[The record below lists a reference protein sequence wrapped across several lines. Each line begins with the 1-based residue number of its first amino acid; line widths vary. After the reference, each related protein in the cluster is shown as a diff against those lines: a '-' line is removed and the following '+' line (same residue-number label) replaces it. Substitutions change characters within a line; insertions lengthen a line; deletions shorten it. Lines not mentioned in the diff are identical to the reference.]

1 MIFDEFSPSRTRRTL
16 NLGGRTL
23 RALGLDGPLTGV
35 LAIIVIIG
43 ILVVYSASGQN
54 TKMVEHHLGNIAI
67 AVAAMVALAK
77 FATPQYLRLFT
88 PIAYIA
94 GILLLVVVD
103 VTGHIGKGA
112 QRWLDIGFIRFQ
124 PSEIMKLAVPMM
136 CAWYLHE
143 RALPP
148 KFTDLLVMGVMIAV
162 PTAMIV
168 MQPDLGTA
176 LLIAAS
182 GLIVMLLAGLQIQ
195 IILVSIPMLIGLAW
209 AGWHFIHEYQRQRIL
224 TFINPENDPLGAGY
238 HIIQSQIAIG
248 SGGVFGKGYMN
259 GSQARLEF
267 LPERSTDFIFA
278 VIGEEFGLLGQ
289 LLILCLYALVIG
301 RSLYLAMEGQ
311 DTYSRLTGGAIAL
324 SFFVYVFVNSGMVSG
339 ILPVVGVP
347 LPLISYG
354 GTSMVTLLAGFGIL
368 MALHS
373 HRKLI
378 GS

>member
-1 MIFDEFSPSRTRRTL
+1 
-16 NLGGRTL
+16 L

-35 LAIIVIIG
+35 LAVIVCIG

-54 TKMVEHHLGNIAI
+54 WKMVEHHLGNIAI
-67 AVAAMVALAK
+67 AVAALLALAK
-77 FATPQYLRLFT
+77 FATPQYLRLFA
-88 PIAYIA
+88 PVAYIV
-94 GILLLVVVD
+94 GVLLLIVVD
-103 VTGHIGKGA
+103 VTGHVGKGA
-112 QRWLDIGFIRFQ
+112 QRWLDIGFMRFQ
-124 PSEIMKLAVPMM
+124 PSEIMKLAVPMV
-136 CAWYLHE
+136 CAWYMHE
-143 RALPP
+143 RPLPP
-148 KFTDLLVMGVMIAV
+148 TFRDLLVMGVLIAI

-168 MQPDLGTA
+168 TQPDLGTA

-195 IILVSIPMLIGLAW
+195 LILISIPLLGGAAW
-209 AGWHFIHEYQRQRIL
+209 AAWHFIHDYQRQRIL
-224 TFINPENDPLGAGY
+224 MFLNPENDRLGAGY

-259 GSQARLEF
+259 GSQAQLEF

-289 LLILCLYALVIG
+289 LLILSLYGVLIG
-301 RSLYLAMEGQ
+301 RALYLAMQAQG
-311 DTYSRLTGGAIAL
+311 TFARLTGGAIAL

>member
-1 MIFDEFSPSRTRRTL
+1 MIYDDFSPSRTRRTL
-16 NLGGRTL
+16 SAGGRAL

-35 LAIIVIIG
+35 LALIVAIG

-54 TKMVEHHLGNIAI
+54 SKMVEHHLANIAI
-67 AVAAMVALAK
+67 AITAMLALAK
-77 FATPQYLRLFT
+77 FATPQYLRLFA
-88 PIAYIA
+88 PFAYA
-94 GILLLVVVD
+94 LGIVLLVVVD

-112 QRWLDIGFIRFQ
+112 QRWLDVGFMRFQ
-124 PSEIMKLAVPMM
+124 PSEIMKLAVPMV
-136 CAWYLHE
+136 CAWYMHE
-143 RALPP
+143 RPLPP
-148 KFTDLLVMGVMIAV
+148 TFKDLAVMGILIGI

-168 MQPDLGTA
+168 TQPDLGTA

-182 GLIVMLLAGLQIQ
+182 GLIVALLAGLQIQ
-195 IILVSIPMLIGLAW
+195 IILVSIPLLGGLAW
-209 AGWHFIHEYQRQRIL
+209 AGWHFIHDYQRQRIL
-224 TFINPENDPLGAGY
+224 MFLNPETDRLGAGY

-259 GSQARLEF
+259 GSQAQLEF

-289 LLILCLYALVIG
+289 LLILALYGVVIG
-301 RSLYLAMEGQ
+301 RALYLAMQGQ
-311 DTYSRLTGGAIAL
+311 DTFARLTGGAIAL
-324 SFFVYVFVNSGMVSG
+324 SFFVYAFVNSGMVSG

-368 MALHS
+368 MSLHS

>member
-1 MIFDEFSPSRTRRTL
+1 
-16 NLGGRTL
+16 L

-35 LAIIVIIG
+35 LALIVGIG

-54 TKMVEHHLGNIAI
+54 LKMVQHHLINIAI
-67 AVAAMVALAK
+67 AVTALLALAK
-77 FATPQYLRLFT
+77 FATPQYLRMFA
-88 PIAYIA
+88 PIAYVI
-94 GILLLVVVD
+94 GVLLLVVVD

-112 QRWLDIGFIRFQ
+112 QRWLDVGFMRFQ
-124 PSEIMKLAVPMM
+124 PSEIMKLAVPMA
-136 CAWYLHE
+136 CAWYMHE
-143 RALPP
+143 RPLPP
-148 KFTDLLVMGVMIAV
+148 TFWDLMVLGVLIGI

-168 MQPDLGTA
+168 TQPDLGTA

-182 GLIVMLLAGLQIQ
+182 GLTVMLLAGLQLRL
-195 IILVSIPMLIGLAW
+195 ILISIPLLGGA
-209 AGWHFIHEYQRQRIL
+209 AFGAWHFIHDYQRQRIL
-224 TFINPENDPLGAGY
+224 TFLNPENDRLGAGY

-259 GSQARLEF
+259 GSQAQLEF

-289 LLILCLYALVIG
+289 LLILSLYAVVIG
-301 RSLYLAMEGQ
+301 RALYLAMQAQG
-311 DTYSRLTGGAIAL
+311 TFARLTGGAIAL

-347 LPLISYG
+347 LPMISYG

-368 MALHS
+368 MSLHS

>member
-1 MIFDEFSPSRTRRTL
+1 MIFDELSQSRTRRTL
-16 NLGGRTL
+16 SAGTRAL
-23 RALGLDGPLTGV
+23 RALSLDGPLTGV
-35 LAIIVIIG
+35 LALIVCIG

-54 TKMVEHHLGNIAI
+54 VKMVEHHLGNIAI
-67 AVAAMVALAK
+67 AVTALLVLAK
-77 FATPQYLRLFT
+77 FSSPQYLRLFT
-88 PIAYIA
+88 PAIYIA
-94 GILLLVVVD
+94 GILLLAVVA

-112 QRWLDIGFIRFQ
+112 QRWLDIGFLRFQ

-136 CAWYLHE
+136 CAWYMHE
-143 RALPP
+143 RPLPP
-148 KFTDLLVMGVMIAV
+148 TFWDLLVMGVVIMI

-168 MQPDLGTA
+168 VQPDLGTA

-182 GLIVMLLAGLQIQ
+182 GLIVMLLAGMDFR
-195 IILVSIPMLIGLAW
+195 IILVSIPLLGGAAMGA
-209 AGWHFIHEYQRQRIL
+209 WHFIHDYQKQRIL
-224 TFINPENDPLGAGY
+224 TFINPETDPLGAGY

-259 GSQARLEF
+259 GSQAQLEF

-289 LLILCLYALVIG
+289 LLILTLYAVVTG
-301 RSLYLAMEGQ
+301 RALYLAMQGQ
-311 DTYSRLTGGAIAL
+311 DTFARLTGGAIAL

>member
-1 MIFDEFSPSRTRRTL
+1 M
-16 NLGGRTL
+16 N
-23 RALGLDGPLTGV
+23 
-35 LAIIVIIG
+35 IG
-43 ILVVYSASGQN
+43 
-54 TKMVEHHLGNIAI
+54 I
-67 AVAAMVALAK
+67 AVAAMLALAK
-77 FATPQYLRLFT
+77 FTTPQYLRMFA
-88 PIAYIA
+88 PIAYVL
-94 GILLLVVVD
+94 GVLLLIVVD

-112 QRWLDIGFIRFQ
+112 QRWLDIGFMRFQ
-124 PSEIMKLAVPMM
+124 PSEIMKLAVPMA
-136 CAWYLHE
+136 CAWYMHE
-143 RALPP
+143 RTLPP
-148 KFTDLLVMGVMIAV
+148 TFLDLIVMGVLIAI

-168 MQPDLGTA
+168 TQPDLGTA

-182 GLIVMLLAGLQIQ
+182 GLIVMLLAGLQIRL
-195 IILVSIPMLIGLAW
+195 ILIAIPLLGAAAW
-209 AGWHFIHEYQRQRIL
+209 GAWHFIHDYQRQRIL
-224 TFINPENDPLGAGY
+224 TFLNPENDRLGAGY

-259 GSQARLEF
+259 GSQAQLEF

-278 VIGEEFGLLGQ
+278 VIGEEFGLMGQ
-289 LLILCLYALVIG
+289 LFILTLYGVVIG
-301 RSLYLAMEGQ
+301 RALYLAMQAQG
-311 DTYSRLTGGAIAL
+311 TFARLTGGAVAL

-368 MALHS
+368 MSLHS

>member
-1 MIFDEFSPSRTRRTL
+1 
-16 NLGGRTL
+16 L

-35 LAIIVIIG
+35 LAVIVCIG

-54 TKMVEHHLGNIAI
+54 WKMVEHHLANIAI
-67 AVAAMVALAK
+67 AVAALLALAK
-77 FATPQYLRLFT
+77 FATPQYLRLFA
-88 PIAYIA
+88 PVAYIV
-94 GILLLVVVD
+94 GVLLLIVVD
-103 VTGHIGKGA
+103 VTGHVGKGA
-112 QRWLDIGFIRFQ
+112 QRWLDIGFMRFQ
-124 PSEIMKLAVPMM
+124 PSEIMKLAVPMV
-136 CAWYLHE
+136 CAWYMHE
-143 RALPP
+143 RPLPP
-148 KFTDLLVMGVMIAV
+148 TFRDLLVMGVLIAI

-168 MQPDLGTA
+168 TQPDLGTA

-195 IILVSIPMLIGLAW
+195 LILISIPLLGGAAW
-209 AGWHFIHEYQRQRIL
+209 AAWHFIHDYQRQRIL
-224 TFINPENDPLGAGY
+224 MFLNPENDRLGAGY

-259 GSQARLEF
+259 GSQAQLEF

-289 LLILCLYALVIG
+289 LLILSLYGVLIG
-301 RSLYLAMEGQ
+301 RALYLAMQAQG
-311 DTYSRLTGGAIAL
+311 TFARLTGGAIAL

>member
-16 NLGGRTL
+16 NVGGRTL
-23 RALGLDGPLTGV
+23 RALGLDGPLTGI
-35 LAIIVIIG
+35 LAIILCIG
-43 ILVVYSASGQN
+43 VLVVYSASGQN
-54 TKMVEHHLGNIAI
+54 IRMVEHHLANAAIAI
-67 AVAAMVALAK
+67 AALLALARL
-77 FATPQYLRLFT
+77 ASPQYLRLFA
-88 PIAYIA
+88 PIAYVL
-94 GILLLVVVD
+94 GVLLLVVVA

-112 QRWLDIGFIRFQ
+112 QRWLDVGFMRFQ

-136 CAWYLHE
+136 CAWYMHD
-143 RALPP
+143 RPLPP
-148 KFTDLLVMGVMIAV
+148 TFKDLLVMAIMIGI

-168 MQPDLGTA
+168 VQPDLGTA

-182 GLIVMLLAGLQIQ
+182 GLIVMLLAGLQVQ
-195 IILVSIPMLIGLAW
+195 IILVSIPLIGGAAW
-209 AGWHFIHEYQRQRIL
+209 AGWHFIHEYQRQRVL
-224 TFINPENDPLGAGY
+224 MFLNPENDPLGAGY

-259 GSQARLEF
+259 GSQAQLEF

-289 LLILCLYALVIG
+289 LLILTLYGAVIG
-301 RSLYLAMEGQ
+301 RALYLANQGQ
-311 DTYSRLTGGAIAL
+311 DTFSRLTGGAIAL

-347 LPLISYG
+347 LPMISYG

-368 MALHS
+368 MSLHS

>member
-16 NLGGRTL
+16 TAGGRTL

-35 LAIIVIIG
+35 LAIIVAIG
-43 ILVVYSASGQN
+43 TLVVYSASGQN
-54 TKMVEHHLGNIAI
+54 WKMVEHHLANIGI
-67 AVAAMVALAK
+67 AVIAMLALAK
-77 FATPQYLRLFT
+77 FATPQYLRLFA
-88 PIAYIA
+88 PFAY
-94 GILLLVVVD
+94 LLGVMLLIVVEL
-103 VTGHIGKGA
+103 TGHIGKGA
-112 QRWLDIGFIRFQ
+112 QRWLDIGFMRFQ
-124 PSEIMKLAVPMM
+124 PSEIMKLAVPMV
-136 CAWYLHE
+136 CAWYMHE
-143 RALPP
+143 RPLPP
-148 KFTDLLVMGVMIAV
+148 RFVDLMAMGLLIAV

-168 MQPDLGTA
+168 KQPDLGTA
-176 LLIAAS
+176 LLIASS
-182 GLIVMLLAGLQIQ
+182 GLIVMLFAGLQIR
-195 IILVSIPMLIGLAW
+195 IILISIPLVGGAAW
-209 AGWHFIHEYQRQRIL
+209 AAWHFIHDYQRQRIL
-224 TFINPENDPLGAGY
+224 TFINPETDRLGTGY

-248 SGGVFGKGYMN
+248 SGGVFGKGWMN
-259 GSQARLEF
+259 GSQAQLEF

-289 LLILCLYALVIG
+289 LLVLTLYGVVIG
-301 RSLYLAMEGQ
+301 RALYLAMQAQ
-311 DTYSRLTGGAIAL
+311 DTFARLTGGAIAL

-368 MALHS
+368 MSLHS

>member
-1 MIFDEFSPSRTRRTL
+1 MIFEDMSPSRARRTL
-16 NLGGRTL
+16 NIGGRAL

-54 TKMVEHHLGNIAI
+54 WKMVEHHLGNIAI
-67 AVAAMVALAK
+67 AVTAMLALAK
-77 FATPQYLRLFT
+77 FATPQYLRIFS
-88 PIAYIA
+88 PVAYVL
-94 GILLLVVVD
+94 GVVLLIVVD

-112 QRWLDIGFIRFQ
+112 QRWLDIGFMRFQ
-124 PSEIMKLAVPMM
+124 PSEIMKLAVPMV
-136 CAWYLHE
+136 CAWYMHE
-143 RALPP
+143 RPLPLSF
-148 KFTDLLVMGVMIAV
+148 KDLMVMGVLIAI

-168 MQPDLGTA
+168 KEPDLGTA
-176 LLIAAS
+176 LLIVAS
-182 GLIVMLLAGLQIQ
+182 GLIVMLLAGLQIKL
-195 IILVSIPMLIGLAW
+195 ILISIPLLGSAAW
-209 AGWHFIHEYQRQRIL
+209 AGWHFIHDYQRQRIL
-224 TFINPENDPLGAGY
+224 TFINPENDRLGTGY

-259 GSQARLEF
+259 GSQAQLDF

-289 LLILCLYALVIG
+289 LLVLSLYGVVIG
-301 RSLYLAMEGQ
+301 RALYLAIQGQ
-311 DTYSRLTGGAIAL
+311 DTFARLTGGAVAL

-368 MALHS
+368 MSLHS

>member
-1 MIFDEFSPSRTRRTL
+1 VNFEEFSQSRARRTL
-16 NLGGRTL
+16 TAGGRML
-23 RALGLDGPLTGV
+23 RALGLDGPLTGL
-35 LAIIVIIG
+35 LALIVCLGVI
-43 ILVVYSASGQN
+43 VVYSASGQN
-54 TKMVEHHLGNIAI
+54 VKMVEHHLANIAI
-67 AVAAMVALAK
+67 AIAAMLALARL
-77 FATPQYLRLFT
+77 ATPQYLRLLA
-88 PIAYIA
+88 PVAYAI
-94 GILLLVVVD
+94 GIVLLIVVAIS
-103 VTGHIGKGA
+103 GHIGKGA
-112 QRWLDIGFIRFQ
+112 QRWLDIGFMRFQ

-136 CAWYLHE
+136 CAWYMHE
-143 RALPP
+143 RPLPP
-148 KFTDLLVMGVMIAV
+148 TFRDLLVMGVLIAV

-182 GLIVMLLAGLQIQ
+182 GLIVMLLAGMSVI
-195 IILVSIPMLIGLAW
+195 IILVSIPLLGGAAW
-209 AGWHFIHEYQRQRIL
+209 AAWHFIHEYQRQRIL

-259 GSQARLEF
+259 GSQAQLEF

-289 LLILCLYALVIG
+289 LLLITLYGIVIA
-301 RSLYLAMEGQ
+301 RALYLAMQGQ
-311 DTYSRLTGGAIAL
+311 DTFARLTGGSIAL
-324 SFFVYVFVNSGMVSG
+324 SFFVYAFVNSGMVSG

-368 MALHS
+368 MSLHS
-373 HRKLI
+373 HRRLI